1 MAIKNLLGGDEIK
14 PLNEVMHENNSI
26 VPHSLFLQSVM
37 EEITSM
43 VPIDATAD
51 DLCHAFRSDPQ
62 NTFLVASLTDVGN
75 RATREEVRERI
86 AEDLMKN
93 GSNSQFNNPKP
104 H

>member
-1 MAIKNLLGGDEIK
+1 MTVKNLLGGDEIK
-14 PLNEVMHENNSI
+14 PLNEVIHKNDSI

-62 NTFLVASLTDVGN
+62 NTFLAASLTDVGN

-86 AEDLMKN
+86 AEDLLKN
-93 GSNSQFNNPKP
+93 GASSQFSTPKA